1 MIAGRRWSRFFRDLY
16 QQITDDNVF
25 NGAAALGYYLML
37 SIFPAL
43 IALMA
48 VLPYLPIANI
58 DQAIMDLLGQALP
71 PEAAGMVEGVV
82 TQVTSQRSGGL
93 LSLGLLLTVWTASS
107 GMYAI
112 MQQLNITYRVK
123 EGRSFIKARGVAIL
137 LTVLFAVLVV
147 GALSLVVLGG
157 TIQSWLGER
166 LGFSPALLWVFAA
179 LRYAII
185 GAALLLAFALI
196 YYLGPNVEQDFRFIS
211 PGSITGALL
220 LILGSL
226 GFALYTTN
234 FADYN
239 ATYGSIGAVIVL
251 MFWLYL
257 AGLVLLIGSE
267 VNVLYESYSPQGKE
281 RGEKVRGE
289 KAARH
294 GEPLPHPG

>member
-1 MIAGRRWSRFFRDLY
+1 MIAGKRWSRFFRELY
-16 QQITDDNVF
+16 QQISDDNVF

-37 SIFPAL
+37 AIFPAL

-48 VLPYLPIANI
+48 VIPYLPVANI
-58 DQAIMDLLGQALP
+58 DQAIMDLLRQAMP
-71 PEAAGMVEGVV
+71 GEAAGMVEGVV
-82 TQVTSQRSGGL
+82 RQVTSERSGGL
-93 LSLGLLLTVWTASS
+93 LSLGLLLTVWSASS

-123 EGRSFIKARGVAIL
+123 EGRSFLKVRGVAVL
-137 LTVLFAVLVV
+137 LTVLFALLVI
-147 GALSLVVLGG
+147 GALTLVVLGG

-166 LGFSPALLWVFAA
+166 LGFSQALLWGFAA
-179 LRYAII
+179 LRWVII
-185 GAALLLAFALI
+185 GGALLLAFALI
-196 YYLGPNVEQDFRFIS
+196 YYLGPNVEQEFRFIS
-211 PGSITGALL
+211 PGSVAGATL
-220 LILGSL
+220 LILASL

-251 MFWLYL
+251 MLWLYL
-257 AGLVLLIGSE
+257 TGLVILVGSE
-267 VNVLYESYSPQGKE
+267 VNVLYESSVPEGKE